1 MTKPKNGKR
10 LLTITFRGEKDDIT
24 SLIKLEE
31 KVLKGDLACMVVL
44 LRELADDLAKLVVQ
58 EVKREVE

>member
-10 LLTITFRGEKDDIT
+10 LLTITFRAEKDDIT

-31 KVLKGDLACMVVL
+31 QVLKGDLACMVVL

-58 EVKREVE
+58 EVKCEVE